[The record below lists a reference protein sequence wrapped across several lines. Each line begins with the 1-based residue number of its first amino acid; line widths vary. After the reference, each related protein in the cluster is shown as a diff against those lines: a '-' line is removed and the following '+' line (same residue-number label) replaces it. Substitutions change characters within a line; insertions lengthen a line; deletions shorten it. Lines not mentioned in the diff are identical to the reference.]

1 MAQSKKVELEVK
13 IEVDIPVD
21 IINDKERLRDVEN
34 GLIRSISN
42 GLYQQGVSFRI
53 DKTHFKIK

>member
-1 MAQSKKVELEVK
+1 MVQSRMIELEVK
-13 IEVDIPVD
+13 IEVDFPLD
-21 IINDKERLRDVEN
+21 IINDKERLTEVKN

-53 DKTHFKIK
+53 HETSFEIK

>member
-1 MAQSKKVELEVK
+1 MVQSRKIELEVK
-13 IEVDIPVD
+13 IEVNIPLD